1 MNLGKLKVLL
11 LAALVVTFTACY
23 PDDSEISNSS
33 GTPKGADPYLDI
45 NALVG
50 TWKLETVTQVDE
62 SAVLQ
67 KQPDYMQRLVLSD
80 LYSYD
85 VTLNL
90 SRPDST
96 GKFAPYTVT
105 QNGEAPFYIPGG
117 TGQWRLNLNVTP
129 SINMKNADTAM
140 AVFPA
145 PAFRASD
152 NKLTL
157 RIDRIVSG
165 AKASSY
171 VYAFTRSN

>member
-1 MNLGKLKVLL
+1 MNFRKLQVLL

-23 PDDSEISNSS
+23 PDDSEISKST
-33 GTPKGADPYLDI
+33 GTPKSVDPFLDI
-45 NALVG
+45 NAFVG

-117 TGQWRLNLNVTP
+117 TGQWRLNLNGTP
-129 SINMKNADTAM
+129 RINMNNADTAM
-140 AVFPA
+140 TIFPA
-145 PAFRASD
+145 PAFRTSD

-157 RIDRIVSG
+157 RVDRALGTTKI
-165 AKASSY
+165 SSY